1 MNDWAL
7 AIAFGCMLI
16 GFVLGLSNIIMG
28 LLVSASESSALQQR
42 IEYIFFGI
50 SGLVATGVFGY
61 VLL

>member
-7 AIAFGCMLI
+7 AVAFGCMLV

-28 LLVSASESSALQQR
+28 LLVSSGESSALQQR

-50 SGLVATGVFGY
+50 AGMIASGLFAY
-61 VLL
+61 ALL